1 MFHKNAA
8 NSLLKTFAPISS
20 HTAYPLAVE
29 PTSEQAQGPRL
40 VSAGERVV
48 MSERGSKLQGSAVPE
63 LIAIASRRC
72 SSFFA
77 EAAVLVLVFGILDFF
92 LQRGH
97 IELAWV
103 AGALGISVALLA
115 ASVGTDFTARRW
127 LGAHP

>member
-8 NSLLKTFAPISS
+8 NSFLESFAGTSA
-20 HTAYPLAVE
+20 HTASPVAVE
-29 PTSEQAQGPRL
+29 LNTERSFNAVDRGPRL
-40 VSAGERVV
+40 VSCGERGAAIV
-48 MSERGSKLQGSAVPE
+48 RGSAVPE

-92 LQRGH
+92 LQRGRM
-97 IELAWV
+97 ELGWV